1 MIGRLEF
8 HAVFYLTSF
17 SEGTYRS
24 HVEMENEEVELE
36 IADTAGEV
44 WCFFI
49 WLFVL
54 YDASNYSRILIGS
67 YLRRTDAQ
75 MTSFTNICFFIKNKK
90 TNRFHFAVL
99 CSSILSSHH
108 ILSLS
113 VTITEQTHDN
123 LRLFVKF
130 CSVLGGLFNT

>member
-54 YDASNYSRILIGS
+54 
-67 YLRRTDAQ
+67 
-75 MTSFTNICFFIKNKK
+75 
-90 TNRFHFAVL
+90 
-99 CSSILSSHH
+99 
-108 ILSLS
+108 
-113 VTITEQTHDN
+113 
-123 LRLFVKF
+123 
-130 CSVLGGLFNT
+130 

>member
-1 MIGRLEF
+1 METNNFYHGVATCSGCNTRNAKIKLLGMIGRLEF

-54 YDASNYSRILIGS
+54 
-67 YLRRTDAQ
+67 
-75 MTSFTNICFFIKNKK
+75 
-90 TNRFHFAVL
+90 
-99 CSSILSSHH
+99 
-108 ILSLS
+108 
-113 VTITEQTHDN
+113 
-123 LRLFVKF
+123 
-130 CSVLGGLFNT
+130 